1 MYTQWLR
8 IITVQDYTSYFSV
21 VQSTGQI
28 QLISSLNML
37 LANLTY
43 RILINATHGPYKPNT
58 TASCVCHN
66 SSNVFVDILVTD
78 LSQKVPKFSSDSF
91 STCTRFILPI
101 TFFFFLTFFFFWP
114 IVFDLQF
121 WQAIKTVIIFKQ
133 LEV

>member
-58 TASCVCHN
+58 TASCVCQN
-66 SSNVFVDILVTD
+66 SSSVFVDIVVTD
-78 LSQKVPKFSSDSF
+78 LTQRVPKFLSDSF
-91 STCTRFILPI
+91 SACTQFFLAI
-101 TFFFFLTFFFFWP
+101 TFFLSFDFFSFF
-114 IVFDLQF
+114 
-121 WQAIKTVIIFKQ
+121 
-133 LEV
+133 